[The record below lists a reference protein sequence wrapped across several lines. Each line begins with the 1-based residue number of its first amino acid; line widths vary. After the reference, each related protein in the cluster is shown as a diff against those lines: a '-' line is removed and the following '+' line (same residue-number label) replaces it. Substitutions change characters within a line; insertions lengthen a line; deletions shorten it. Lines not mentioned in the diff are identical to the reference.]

1 MLFLAYCEGK
11 IEYFSYIRKFF
22 KQNYYCAP
30 VDRLLSWRGNV
41 LSGYILVDGI
51 IGEELDYYNLAKL
64 RNNIEPR
71 NHNLKPIRRA
81 MLER

>member
-11 IEYFSYIRKFF
+11 IEYFSYIRKFI
-22 KQNYYCAP
+22 KQTFYCAP

-51 IGEELDYYNLAKL
+51 IGEEWMFYAHLFADGK
-64 RNNIEPR
+64 
-71 NHNLKPIRRA
+71 NHTW
-81 MLER
+81 